1 MVAPALKVPCSAILS
16 AENASGLSL
25 HGLAGAIDVAMLQ
38 RSITRVI
45 TTDKQ
50 IFLIARER
58 QRQAGVHNL
67 RAVRRRSLPFQR
79 AIPTIERIVG
89 MSRNGLYLVI
99 AALVVVTIGLS
110 IYIYHEETRSGVEIE
125 IGEDGI
131 SVQES

>member
-1 MVAPALKVPCSAILS
+1 
-16 AENASGLSL
+16 
-25 HGLAGAIDVAMLQ
+25 
-38 RSITRVI
+38 
-45 TTDKQ
+45 
-50 IFLIARER
+50 
-58 QRQAGVHNL
+58 
-67 RAVRRRSLPFQR
+67 
-79 AIPTIERIVG
+79 